1 VTAPTKTDRII
12 AALAAPADNGCM
24 PLDFVEEWIG
34 SGQTL
39 LALADSLSA
48 SMGEPVRRDALS
60 RLVYQFEGAHNRLTE
75 ARRRG
80 ADALVDQ
87 AAKLM
92 DEAPT
97 DSREALAKTVKQ
109 VEFRQW
115 LAERSNPGNWGGQR
129 QNVNVG
135 INLTLGELHLRSK
148 SGEYTRVMMLAH
160 PIPVI
165 THVVDVP
172 RQRDG
177 FPQRIRFRK
186 TFAHWRSI
194 EHAQSHVTLPSC
206 FTNGF
211 LPIRG

>member
-1 VTAPTKTDRII
+1 VTTPTKTDRII
-12 AALAAPADNGCM
+12 AALAARADKGCT

-34 SGQTL
+34 SGETL
-39 LALADSLSA
+39 LALADSLTA

-60 RLVYQFEGAHNRLTE
+60 RLVYKLEGAQSRLPE

-87 AAKLM
+87 AAKLL

-115 LAERSNPGNWGGQR
+115 LAERSHPGNWGGQR

-135 INLTLGELHLRSK
+135 INLSLGELHLKAMQEISSRP
-148 SGEYTRVMMLAH
+148 RVTA
-160 PIPVI
+160 PVSE
-165 THVVDVP
+165 P
-172 RQRDG
+172 
-177 FPQRIRFRK
+177 
-186 TFAHWRSI
+186 A
-194 EHAQSHVTLPSC
+194 ALPAGDADYEVIAS
-206 FTNGF
+206 
-211 LPIRG
+211 